1 MTWRCLFPPPGKA
14 KLLEFPSLGWAKN
27 WTRRQC
33 FVCAVLESVYVGWSE
48 LRLTATLF
56 THTWRSQRVALGLP
70 VSDLRWGKPSGRLVL
85 PPCNYILPSCDKN
98 TNMLHLK
105 HCGGEKMYHLV
116 FGGLFECLIE
126 LKCVECALL
135 CWVNNLGHRLQESFC
150 NYTVI
155 SYAYNNASF

>member
-56 THTWRSQRVALGLP
+56 THTWRSQGVALGLP

-105 HCGGEKMYHLV
+105 HCGGKKCTTSYLEV
-116 FGGLFECLIE
+116 CLNVW
-126 LKCVECALL
+126 LNWSVLSVQFCVG
-135 CWVNNLGHRLQESFC
+135 WTTLGIDFKSHFATIQ
-150 NYTVI
+150 
-155 SYAYNNASF
+155 